1 MLRAGTSFGKEA
13 KVKAARYV
21 AAIRA
26 SGLTIYDAVEVGSRL
41 WIPSPE
47 LETILDA
54 GLRGMDLVGLPL
66 RTRSK
71 RVKEGVCEALGYP
84 VPTAFGRKRP
94 RFPGQQLDIYVQK
107 SNNLQV
113 WNEQLDAI
121 RRYALVRVSAENVIA
136 RVKVVTGDTLAEL
149 DTTGTLTQKYQARL
163 VHGDTDAE
171 LISQQDTERLTLCI
185 SAGNP
190 TRFKA
195 SPVEHATAESL
206 LSIAVVFQRLLTLVG
221 KRFADSGHDQERNR
235 GAALH
240 RLVCEALGY
249 HSYQDDGRFP
259 DVRHQL
265 LEVKLQ
271 TAPTIDLGLVTPA
284 SKDLLDAPQILGRQV
299 RHCDVRY
306 AIFSAQTD
314 GNMVTLTRLYLTTG
328 SDFFT
333 RFPQFQGRV
342 LNRKLQIPLPRDFF
356 DR

>member
-1 MLRAGTSFGKEA
+1 MKP
-13 KVKAARYV
+13 ARYV

-26 SGLTIYDAVEVGSRL
+26 SGLTIYDSVEVGSRL
-41 WIPSPE
+41 WIPAPE
-47 LETILDA
+47 LESLLDA
-54 GLRGMDLVGLPL
+54 GLCGMELAGLPL

-71 RVKEGVCEALGYP
+71 RVKERVCKALGYP
-84 VPTAFGRKRP
+84 VPKSFGRKRP

-121 RRYALVRVSAENVIA
+121 RRYALVRVSGENVIA
-136 RVKVVTGDTLAEL
+136 RVKVVTGDTLAKL

-163 VHGDTDAE
+163 VVGDTEAE
-171 LISQQDTERLTLCI
+171 LISPRDTDHLAPCL
-185 SAGNP
+185 SA
-190 TRFKA
+190 A
-195 SPVEHATAESL
+195 SPNRFDVSPIEHATAKCVL
-206 LSIAVVFQRLLTLVG
+206 PIAVVFQRLRKLVG

-235 GAALH
+235 GSALH
-240 RLVCEALGY
+240 RLVCKALGY
-249 HSYQDDGRFP
+249 RAYQDDGRFP

-271 TAPTIDLGLVTPA
+271 TASTIDLGLVTPA
-284 SKDLLDAPQILGRQV
+284 SEEPLDEPQILGRQI

-306 AIFSAQTD
+306 AIFSAETD
-314 GNMVTLTRLYLTTG
+314 GATVTLTRLYLTTG
-328 SDFFT
+328 RDFFA

>member
-1 MLRAGTSFGKEA
+1 MLRAGASFAEEA
-13 KVKAARYV
+13 KVKPARCV

-41 WIPSPE
+41 WIPAPE
-47 LETILDA
+47 LELLLDA
-54 GLRGMDLVGLPL
+54 GLRGVDLVGLPL

-71 RVKEGVCEALGYP
+71 RVKERVCEALGYP
-84 VPTAFGRKRP
+84 VPKSFGRKRP

-121 RRYALVRVSAENVIA
+121 RRYALVRVSAENSIA
-136 RVKVVTGDTLAEL
+136 RVKVVTGETLAKL

-163 VHGDTDAE
+163 IAGSVDAE
-171 LISQQDTERLTLCI
+171 LISDQDTDRLKPCV
-185 SAGNP
+185 SAVSP
-190 TRFKA
+190 KRFDVI
-195 SPVEHATAESL
+195 PIEHATPETL
-206 LSIAVVFQRLLTLVG
+206 LPIATVFQRLRSLVG

-249 HSYQDDGRFP
+249 RSYQDDGRFP

-271 TAPTIDLGLVTPA
+271 TASTIDLGLVTPA
-284 SKDLLDAPQILGRQV
+284 SEAPLDEPQILSRQI

-314 GNMVTLTRLYLTTG
+314 GTTVTLTRLYLTTG
-328 SDFFT
+328 RDFFA
-333 RFPQFQGRV
+333 RFPQCQGRV

>member
-1 MLRAGTSFGKEA
+1 MLRAGASFGKEA
-13 KVKAARYV
+13 EVKAARYV

-47 LETILDA
+47 LESILDA
-54 GLRGMDLVGLPL
+54 DLLGLDLNGLPL

-71 RVKEGVCEALGYP
+71 RVKERVCEALGYP
-84 VPTAFGRKRP
+84 VPKSFGGKRP
-94 RFPGQQLDIYVQK
+94 KFPGQQFDTYVQK
-107 SNNLQV
+107 ANNLQV
-113 WNEQLDAI
+113 WNEELDSI
-121 RRYALVRVSAENVIA
+121 RRYVLIRVSAENVVT
-136 RVKVVTGDTLAEL
+136 RVKVVAGDTLAKL

-163 VHGDTDAE
+163 IPGVADAE
-171 LISQQDTERLTLCI
+171 LISKQDTEWLAPCI
-185 SAGNP
+185 SAASPN
-190 TRFKA
+190 RFDS
-195 SPVEHATAESL
+195 SPVEHATAECVL
-206 LSIAVVFQRLLTLVG
+206 PIAEVYQRLRKLVG
-221 KRFADSGHDQERNR
+221 VQFADAGHDQERNR

-249 HSYQDDGRFP
+249 RSYQDDGQFP

-271 TAPTIDLGLVTPA
+271 TASTIDLGLVTP
-284 SKDLLDAPQILGRQV
+284 SSETPLDEPQILGRQV

-314 GNMVTLTRLYLTTG
+314 GTTVTLTRLYLTTG
-328 SDFFT
+328 SDFFA

>member
-1 MLRAGTSFGKEA
+1 MKP
-13 KVKAARYV
+13 ARYV
-21 AAIRA
+21 ATIRA

-47 LETILDA
+47 LESILDA
-54 GLRGMDLVGLPL
+54 GLRGMDLAGLPL

-71 RVKEGVCEALGYP
+71 RVKERACEALGYP
-84 VPTAFGRKRP
+84 IPKFFGRKRP
-94 RFPGQQLDIYVQK
+94 RFPGQQLD
-107 SNNLQV
+107 
-113 WNEQLDAI
+113 AI
-121 RRYALVRVSAENVIA
+121 RRYALVRVSGENVIA
-136 RVKVVTGDTLAEL
+136 RVKVVAGDTLAKL
-149 DTTGTLTQKYQARL
+149 DATGTLTQKYQARL
-163 VHGDTDAE
+163 VAGDTEAE
-171 LISQQDTERLTLCI
+171 LISQRDTDHLTPCI

-190 TRFKA
+190 TRFDG
-195 SPVEHATAESL
+195 SPVEHASLESL
-206 LSIAVVFQRLLTLVG
+206 LPVASVFQRLRKLIG

-249 HSYQDDGRFP
+249 RSYQDDGRFP

-284 SKDLLDAPQILGRQV
+284 SEAPLDEPQILGRQI

-314 GNMVTLTRLYLTTG
+314 GTTVTLTRLYLTTG
-328 SDFFT
+328 RDFFA

>member
-1 MLRAGTSFGKEA
+1 MLRAGASFGKE
-13 KVKAARYV
+13 VEMKAARYV
-21 AAIRA
+21 AAIQA

-47 LETILDA
+47 LEAILDA
-54 GLRGMDLVGLPL
+54 GLRGIDLAGLPL

-71 RVKEGVCEALGYP
+71 RVKERVCEALGYP
-84 VPTAFGRKRP
+84 VPKSFGRKRP
-94 RFPGQQLDIYVQK
+94 RFPAQQLDIYVQK
-107 SNNLQV
+107 SNNLQI

-136 RVKVVTGDTLAEL
+136 RVKVVTGDTLAKL
-149 DTTGTLTQKYQARL
+149 DTTGTLTHKYQARL
-163 VHGDTDAE
+163 IAGDVVAE
-171 LISQQDTERLTLCI
+171 LISKQDTEQLAPCI
-185 SAGNP
+185 SATTP
-190 TRFKA
+190 TRFDG
-195 SPVEHATAESL
+195 SPVEHATADDL
-206 LSIAVVFQRLLTLVG
+206 LPIAVVFQRLRTLVG

-249 HSYQDDGRFP
+249 RSYQDDGRFP

-265 LEVKLQ
+265 LEVKQQ
-271 TAPTIDLGLVTPA
+271 TAPTIDLGLVTPD
-284 SKDLLDAPQILGRQV
+284 SEDLLDVPQILGRQV

-314 GNMVTLTRLYLTTG
+314 GSTVTLTRLYLTNG

>member
-1 MLRAGTSFGKEA
+1 MKP
-13 KVKAARYV
+13 ARYV
-21 AAIRA
+21 AAIQA
-26 SGLTIYDAVEVGSRL
+26 SGLNIYDAVEVGSRL

-47 LETILDA
+47 LESILDA
-54 GLRGMDLVGLPL
+54 GLRRMDLAGLPL

-71 RVKEGVCEALGYP
+71 RVKERVCDALGYP
-84 VPTAFGRKRP
+84 VPTSFGRKRP
-94 RFPGQQLDIYVQK
+94 RFPGQQLDVYVQK

-121 RRYALVRVSAENVIA
+121 RRYALVRVSSESVIT
-136 RVKVVTGDTLAEL
+136 RVKVVTGDTLAKL

-163 VHGDTDAE
+163 IAGDTDAE
-171 LISQQDTERLTLCI
+171 LISQRDTHHLTPCL
-185 SAGNP
+185 SAANQA
-190 TRFKA
+190 RFD
-195 SPVEHATAESL
+195 SGPVEHATAECVL
-206 LSIAVVFQRLLTLVG
+206 PIAAVFQRLRKLVG

-240 RLVCEALGY
+240 RMVCEALGY
-249 HSYQDDGRFP
+249 RSYQDDGRFP

-284 SKDLLDAPQILGRQV
+284 SEAPLDEPQILGRQI

-314 GNMVTLTRLYLTTG
+314 GTTVTLTRLYLTTG
-328 SDFFT
+328 RDFFT

>member
-1 MLRAGTSFGKEA
+1 MKP
-13 KVKAARYV
+13 ARYV

-26 SGLTIYDAVEVGSRL
+26 SGLTIYDAVEVGSLL

-47 LETILDA
+47 LESILNT
-54 GLRGMDLVGLPL
+54 GLCGMDLAGLPL

-71 RVKEGVCEALGYP
+71 RVKERVCEALGYP
-84 VPTAFGRKRP
+84 VPKSFGRKRP

-121 RRYALVRVSAENVIA
+121 RRYGLVRVSGENVIS
-136 RVKVVTGDTLAEL
+136 RVRVVTGDTLAKL

-163 VHGDTDAE
+163 VAGDTEAE
-171 LISQQDTERLTLCI
+171 LISQRDTDHLTPCL
-185 SAGNP
+185 SAANP
-190 TRFKA
+190 TRFDSA
-195 SPVEHATAESL
+195 PVEHATAECL
-206 LSIAVVFQRLLTLVG
+206 LPIATVFQRLRKLVG
-221 KRFADSGHDQERNR
+221 KRFTDSGHDQERNR

-240 RLVCEALGY
+240 RLACKALGY
-249 HSYQDDGRFP
+249 RSYQDDGRFP

-271 TAPTIDLGLVTPA
+271 TAATIDLGLVTPA
-284 SKDLLDAPQILGRQV
+284 SEDPLEEPQILGRQV

-314 GNMVTLTRLYLTTG
+314 GTTVTLTRLYLTTG
-328 SDFFT
+328 CDFFT